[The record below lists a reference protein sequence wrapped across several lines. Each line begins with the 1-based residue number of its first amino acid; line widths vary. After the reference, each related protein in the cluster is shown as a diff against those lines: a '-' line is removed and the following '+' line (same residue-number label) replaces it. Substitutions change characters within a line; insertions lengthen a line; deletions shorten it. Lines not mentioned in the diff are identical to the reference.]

1 MPFRKV
7 RGIAAHRF
15 AIDLREEVEVATL
28 VTGGTGFVGIHV
40 MRQLVEQGET
50 VVSVSTSGSLDDVAR
65 QFLGNLVER
74 VICVKADIL
83 DLGKLRE
90 EIRKLSVKTVVH
102 GAAITAIGELE
113 YEIPH
118 QAVMVNVGGTATI
131 LEASRCEGISRFIY
145 LGSATVYGSG
155 DPRIP
160 LREDAVLNPTGIY
173 AITKRAG
180 EEIVS
185 RYFDLFEMDGT
196 IVRISAPYGP
206 LERPSGRRT
215 VMSPLFGW
223 CQAAVDGGEVVLE
236 EDLERDFTFVVDTAR
251 VVVLTCQVRTLA
263 HRVYNASSGCNV
275 RFSEVLEM
283 LSRLR
288 PKLRVRYAEV
298 GGSSGFFRESLRGPL
313 SIARAREDLGFSP
326 EYNLERGLRSYL
338 EWRERHPV

>member
-1 MPFRKV
+1 M
-7 RGIAAHRF
+7 
-15 AIDLREEVEVATL
+15 AIL

-40 MRQLVEQGET
+40 MRQLAEQGET
-50 VVSVSTSGSLDDVAR
+50 VVSVSTSGSLDDGAR

-90 EIRKLSVKTVVH
+90 EIRRLSVKTVVH

-113 YEIPH
+113 REIPHQAVEREIPH

-131 LEASRCEGISRFIY
+131 LEASRCEGIRRFIY
-145 LGSATVYGSG
+145 LSSATVYGSG

-160 LREDAVLNPTGIY
+160 IGEEAVPNPTGIY

-185 RYFDLFEMDGT
+185 RYFDLFRMDGT

-251 VVVLTCQVRTLA
+251 VVVLACQVRTLA

-275 RFSEVLEM
+275 RFSEVLET

-288 PKLRVRYAEV
+288 PKLRVRYAE
-298 GGSSGFFRESLRGPL
+298 GGTSSGFFRESLRGPL
-313 SIARAREDLGFSP
+313 SIARAREHLGFSP
-326 EYNLERGLRSYL
+326 QYNLERGLRSYL
-338 EWRERHPV
+338 GWRERHPV